1 MSAVTRENV
10 RTLAMSV
17 VQRLPNLLP
26 FKLMNEFTVGSDL
39 TRVIYAMQGL
49 LIYLVSYTTSVLIL
63 AKSLLSVVYAAA
75 GLCMVAT
82 ATVIKNV
89 VGARGSRF
97 MKNAWDVIC
106 RLKGSIFDVRS

>member
-1 MSAVTRENV
+1 MSVRILANV
-10 RTLAMSV
+10 HTLAHFARQHLPGIPPFRDMSV
-17 VQRLPNLLP
+17 LILE
-26 FKLMNEFTVGSDL
+26 KDL
-39 TRVIYAMQGL
+39 ILVIYAMRAL
-49 LIYLVSYTTSVLIL
+49 LIRLVLYTTSVLIL
-63 AKSLLSVVYAAA
+63 AKSLLSVLYAAA

-106 RLKGSIFDVRS
+106 RLKALILDARS

>member
-1 MSAVTRENV
+1 MNAVTRENV

-49 LIYLVSYTTSVLIL
+49 LIDLVSYTTSVLIL
-63 AKSLLSVVYAAA
+63 AKNLLNVLY
-75 GLCMVAT
+75 VAVALGT
-82 ATVIKNV
+82 VALATVIRSAV
-89 VGARGSRF
+89 DVLGSR
-97 MKNAWDVIC
+97 
-106 RLKGSIFDVRS
+106 STRSA